1 MTPGSP
7 PLYFPWDPVNH
18 LLCCL
23 KWCDSFQAIF
33 CPVSAQWLI
42 PGGGGGAFPHL
53 LNVMNHNTALGRNST
68 LALLEMSV
76 SQTVRTEQSG
86 GLLVGEAAQV
96 CKAYFKTII
105 CIYLDGDDNAGLC
118 HPAPFAFLGRR
129 VGIKCGLKSTFA
141 SKQT

>member
-1 MTPGSP
+1 MTHFR
-7 PLYFPWDPVNH
+7 LF
-18 LLCCL
+18 
-23 KWCDSFQAIF
+23 
-33 CPVSAQWLI
+33 SAQSQPSGSFLEV
-42 PGGGGGAFPHL
+42 GGAFPHL

-68 LALLEMSV
+68 LASLEMSV

-96 CKAYFKTII
+96 CKAYFKTVI
-105 CIYLDGDDNAGLC
+105 CIFLDGDDNAGLC